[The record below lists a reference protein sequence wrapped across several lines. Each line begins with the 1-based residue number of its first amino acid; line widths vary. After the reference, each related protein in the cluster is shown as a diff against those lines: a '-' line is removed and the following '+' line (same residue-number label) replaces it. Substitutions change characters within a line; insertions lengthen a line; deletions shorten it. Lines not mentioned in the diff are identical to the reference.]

1 MSKIGIAKQNYDTV
15 EVYDENGKMLFGKS
29 GKLVGYTATTVS
41 IETRSGMLEV
51 YDENGKIKFSK
62 CL

>member
-15 EVYDENGKMLFGKS
+15 EVYDENGSFKFGKS

-41 IETRSGMLEV
+41 IETSSGKIEV
-51 YDENGKIKFSK
+51 YDENGSFKFSK
-62 CL
+62 